1 LSSLQCYNANPPH
14 CAAAALALAAVL
26 LAGAF
31 AAASAEEPKTT
42 LEVPTGPVAAE
53 AAEKRA
59 MALARELGVIAEKHG
74 PSAVALQASFLI
86 ETIRAGAVG
95 PSEVR
100 VVGESPR
107 QGAEFL
113 EIDVGTGL
121 IFDAD
126 TTDRDRCAEQL
137 WTVVVAP
144 VLDKMESFAM
154 EPAGLDLVFG
164 YGLQHFSTH
173 LEPKADL
180 SAPLEARA
188 VHFVIPAKALDDLA
202 TDRISIEQLRAAATT
217 VHDGEPVH

>member
-1 LSSLQCYNANPPH
+1 MSSLRSYNANP
-14 CAAAALALAAVL
+14 AARLLVARALAVLVASSLLLAA
-26 LAGAF
+26 
-31 AAASAEEPKTT
+31 SRTTWAEDPKTT

-53 AAEKRA
+53 AAERRA
-59 MALARELGVIAEKHG
+59 MALARELGATAEKHG
-74 PSAVALQASFLI
+74 PTAVALQASFLI

-121 IFDAD
+121 VFDAD
-126 TTDRDRCAEQL
+126 TTDRERCAEQL
-137 WTVVVAP
+137 WTGVVAP
-144 VLDKMESFAM
+144 VLDKMEKFAI

-173 LEPKADL
+173 IEHKADL

-188 VHFVIPAKALDDLA
+188 VRFVIPAQALEDLA
-202 TDRISIEQLRAAATT
+202 TDRISIDQLRAAATT
-217 VHDGEPVH
+217 VHD